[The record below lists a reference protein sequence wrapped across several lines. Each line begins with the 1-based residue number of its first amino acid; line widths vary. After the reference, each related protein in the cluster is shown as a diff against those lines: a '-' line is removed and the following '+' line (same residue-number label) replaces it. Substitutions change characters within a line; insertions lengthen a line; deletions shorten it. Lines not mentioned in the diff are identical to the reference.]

1 MAQRVENLPMM
12 QKTRVR
18 SLGRE
23 VPLIGHYK
31 TLSRVA
37 CAMQQGL
44 GGYFASIYANMFVLT
59 PHIHR
64 LPLSLGNCQLVLYVC
79 GLASVCI

>member
-1 MAQRVENLPMM
+1 MAHRVKNLPIM
-12 QKTRVR
+12 QKTWVG

-31 TLSRVA
+31 ILSRFA

-44 GGYFASIYANMFVLT
+44 VGYFASIYVNMFVLT
-59 PHIHR
+59 PHIH
-64 LPLSLGNCQLVLYVC
+64 PSP
-79 GLASVCI
+79 AFPW